1 MNAVFCDKCKK
12 EFVISVKTEKLED
25 NIERVYFT
33 CPHCD
38 KQYTSYYTNV
48 LIKKKQAE
56 MRDIQEKI
64 RVFRGT
70 NSNKAMNLYK
80 QYEKLKKELAKDMEK
95 LRKRVEGD

>member
-70 NSNKAMNLYK
+70 NPNKAMNFYK